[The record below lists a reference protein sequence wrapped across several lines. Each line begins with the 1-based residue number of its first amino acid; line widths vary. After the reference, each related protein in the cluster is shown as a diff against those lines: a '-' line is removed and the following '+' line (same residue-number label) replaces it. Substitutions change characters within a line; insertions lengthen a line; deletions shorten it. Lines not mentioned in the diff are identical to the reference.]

1 MKRIFAIIFLV
12 QCAALAASPA
22 IAAQPAAEP
31 IVVKSDKK
39 LTVRFK
45 RISLPSLFRFI
56 SRETGLSFKLADPAL
71 NEMHVTVFGRD
82 IPIESLLE
90 MLVKSKGLE
99 FQRDAAEGVY
109 LVRKAK
115 SRPAFPEPTRKD
127 LESPLMKNVVNQ
139 VRVKEVHL
147 AEFLDLVSRQAQ
159 VNFVVTD
166 ETADIKITAELD
178 HTTVADILQFLRSR
192 GLEYSR
198 ITHMNTFVIR
208 LAEDPVGSFA
218 EAEKAF
224 KEKNYER
231 SAAIYKDFAVKNPGS
246 DMADFALLRSA
257 VSYDWLAASNNSPQ
271 ALKSEEEALLSL
283 IKDYPASQ
291 RRGDAYLYLGQIYS
305 GHAGAAIKAIDC
317 KKALAFY
324 KLAMENT
331 YRDWVKAQALVRKG
345 QCHALAGDQAA
356 ALAVYREAALKYPDE
371 EIVKSLRPLLDG
383 QRTLLNAG
391 LTLEDGG
398 DYKLAAEVYE
408 AALRKDPSSEAG
420 KEAARRL
427 AFCKGRLH

>member
-1 MKRIFAIIFLV
+1 MKRIFAMIFLV
-12 QCAALAASPA
+12 QCAALAACPA
-22 IAAQPAAEP
+22 IAAQPAAAP
-31 IVVKSDKK
+31 MVIKSDKK
-39 LTVRFK
+39 ITARFK
-45 RISLPSLFRFI
+45 KIPLPELFRFI

-71 NEMHVTVFGRD
+71 NELRVTVFGRD
-82 IPIESLLE
+82 MPVESLLE

-99 FQRDAAEGVY
+99 FQRGAAEGFY
-109 LVRKAK
+109 LVRKAE
-115 SRPAFPEPTRKD
+115 SRPVFPKSTRGD
-127 LESPLMKNVVNQ
+127 LENPLMQGVVNK
-139 VRVKEVHL
+139 VKVKEAPL
-147 AEFLDLVSRQAQ
+147 AEFLDVVSRQAQ

-166 ETADIKITAELD
+166 EAEDIKITAELD

-208 LAEDPVGSFA
+208 LAEDPVGTFA

-257 VSYDWLAASNNSPQ
+257 VSYDWLAARNNSPRS
-271 ALKSEEEALLSL
+271 LKSEEEALLSL

-305 GHAGAAIKAIDC
+305 GHAGTAIKDIDC
-317 KKALAFY
+317 KKALGFY

-331 YRDWVKAQALVRKG
+331 YRDWVKAQAMVRKG
-345 QCHALAGDQAA
+345 QCHELAGDKAA
-356 ALAVYREAALKYPDE
+356 ALAVYREAAGKYPEE

-383 QRTLLNAG
+383 QTTLLNAG
-391 LTLEDGG
+391 ITLEDGG

-427 AFCKGRLH
+427 ALCKGRLR